1 MIEVLK
7 YLSDFS
13 ERSEFEKYGANSLL
27 VYALQLRYNIEDI
40 DTVALE
46 SITDGYTDKNVI

>member
-1 MIEVLK
+1 MLK